1 MREMFYDSDENRE
14 GICEHGLT
22 MQTWVEKVIECSRI
36 QSSGNTRLVPKR
48 GCKMV
53 IMDTRDSAPFG
64 LSSGYKVPDGGI
76 FIRWSKSDELCMAE
90 EPISTK

>member
-1 MREMFYDSDENRE
+1 MRARPDHADMGR
-14 GICEHGLT
+14 
-22 MQTWVEKVIECSRI
+22 KVIKCSRI
-36 QSSGNTRLVPKR
+36 QSSSNTRLVLKR

-53 IMDTRDSAPFG
+53 IMDRDLAPFG

-76 FIRWSKSDELCMAE
+76 FIRWSKSDKLCMAE